1 MPPRRRLEESRKY
14 FEKLHSIYFT
24 SEREKEQ
31 PRSGVPRT
39 SFGEGIFRRAM

>member
-24 SEREKEQ
+24 SERKKEQ
-31 PRSGVPRT
+31 PRSRLLDKPAGR
-39 SFGEGIFRRAM
+39 EHR